1 MGKTIETEVSV
12 IAVNAALNGI
22 EIKGVRDGAYQQA
35 RIKGVSEGITRGLM
49 RFIPGLGSS
58 DDPFTDEIKA
68 ELRDGYMLR
77 WNEINPEVTYVAVDG
92 QWVKESE
99 FKGKVPA
106 KAERFALNVYAAFSY
121 TQQAFG
127 ALKTEAPQKHQIIGE
142 IRTKFNKYVSNCL
155 NDLKRDAKRIYNED
169 NGIKAS
175 RNSVSFID
183 WLLNGPNKDPN
194 KSVLATIRQRAIN
207 ASKIGND
214 DTVPSIADIDKA
226 IAAFKAALTK

>member
-1 MGKTIETEVSV
+1 MGKTIATEVSV
-12 IAVNAALNGI
+12 PAVQSVLTSVEVKGI
-22 EIKGVRDGAYQQA
+22 RDGAYQQA
-35 RIKGVSEGITRGLM
+35 KIKGISESITRSQM
-49 RFIPGLGSS
+49 AFIPGLGVS

-106 KAERFALNVYAAFSY
+106 KAERFTLNVYAAFSY

-142 IRTKFNKYVSNCL
+142 MRTKFNKYVSNCL

-175 RNSVSFID
+175 RSSVSFID

-226 IAAFKAALTK
+226 IAAFKGALTK

>member
-1 MGKTIETEVSV
+1 MGKTIATEVSV
-12 IAVNAALNGI
+12 PAVQSVLTSVEVKGI
-22 EIKGVRDGAYQQA
+22 RDGAYQQA
-35 RIKGVSEGITRGLM
+35 KIKGISESITRSQM
-49 RFIPGLGSS
+49 AFIPGLGVS

-106 KAERFALNVYAAFSY
+106 KAERFTLNVYAAFSY

-142 IRTKFNKYVSNCL
+142 MRTKFNKYVSNCL

-169 NGIKAS
+169 NGIKTS

-226 IAAFKAALTK
+226 IAAFKGALTK

>member
-1 MGKTIETEVSV
+1 MGKTIDTEVSV
-12 IAVNAALNGI
+12 VAVNAALNGI
-22 EIKGVRDGAYQQA
+22 EVKGVRDGAYQQA

-77 WNEINPEVTYVAVDG
+77 WNEINPEVTYVAIEG

-99 FKGKVPA
+99 FKGKIPA
-106 KAERFALNVYAAFSY
+106 KAERMTVSVHSAFSY

-127 ALKTEAPQKHQIIGE
+127 ALKTEAPQKHAILGE
-142 IRTKFNKYVSNCL
+142 IRTKFNKFVSNCL
-155 NDLKRDAKRIYNED
+155 NDLKRDAKKIYNAD
-169 NGIKAS
+169 NGITAS
-175 RNSVSFID
+175 RDSVAFID
-183 WLLNGPNKDPN
+183 WLVNGPKKDPS
-194 KSVLATIRQRAIN
+194 KSILAIIRQRAIN
-207 ASKIGND
+207 AQKIGND
-214 DTVPSIADIDKA
+214 ATALPIETIDKA